1 MKLGWQ
7 TYVVVAVAVG
17 TGLYLSRKP
26 WQVYRQQE
34 VKAQETMRE
43 MREAEQERER
53 LQIEKI
59 KYSSPLGKEEEL
71 RKRGYGKAGETRVD
85 DR

>member
-7 TYVVVAVAVG
+7 TYVVVAAAVG

-26 WQVYRQQE
+26 WQIYREQDA
-34 VKAQETMRE
+34 KTRETIRE

-53 LQIEKI
+53 LQIDKI
-59 KYSSPLGKEEEL
+59 KYSSPLGKEEEM
-71 RKRGYGKAGETRVD
+71 RTRGYTKAGETPVER
-85 DR
+85 

>member
-7 TYVVVAVAVG
+7 TYVVVAAAVG

-26 WQVYRQQE
+26 WQVYREQDA
-34 VKAQETMRE
+34 KAKESMRE

-53 LQIEKI
+53 LQIDKI

-71 RKRGYGKAGETRVD
+71 RDRGYTKSGETPVER
-85 DR
+85 